1 MPTDVQKRLVTR
13 HRRFSIPPQVY
24 VRLSSLSSLL
34 GRRFSAL
41 VECWCPASFG
51 EDPLFFPHQ
60 SMTLLYT
67 SDNSGMVV
75 ELYITSEAEQLFSIL
90 VLLGT
95 DTCLVMFYVQHSSLQ
110 ARFMP
115 LFVTVHFLL
124 DSPTLFLWFN
134 ESNPVQNGQ
143 APLNELGVWVQF

>member
-1 MPTDVQKRLVTR
+1 
-13 HRRFSIPPQVY
+13 
-24 VRLSSLSSLL
+24 
-34 GRRFSAL
+34 
-41 VECWCPASFG
+41 
-51 EDPLFFPHQ
+51 
-60 SMTLLYT
+60 MTLLYT

-134 ESNPVQNGQ
+134 ESNPVQNG
-143 APLNELGVWVQF
+143 